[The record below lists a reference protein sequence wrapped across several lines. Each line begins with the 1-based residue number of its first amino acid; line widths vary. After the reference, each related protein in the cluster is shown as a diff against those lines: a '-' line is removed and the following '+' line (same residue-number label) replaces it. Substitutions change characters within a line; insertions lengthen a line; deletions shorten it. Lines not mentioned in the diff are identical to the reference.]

1 MTSNPSGSGPR
12 LAATPASRP
21 AATPAP
27 GPDSSAALAGVRF
40 LRSFDGL
47 EAGPEILAAV
57 RAGRT
62 SGFTLFRARNVSSP
76 EQLRELCAELQAA
89 RPAGYPPLVIGIDQ
103 EGGQLQALGEWSTG
117 WPGNLALGA
126 TGSEALTRKAGRAIG
141 AEVAAVGG
149 TLNFAPVCDVLQR
162 ASATPMGTR
171 PFGDDPTHAAKLA
184 AAMTT
189 GLQEAGIAACLKHF
203 PGHGS
208 AVGDSHFGLPVVK
221 HDVDELR
228 SMELPPF
235 EAGIAAGALSVMPG
249 HLGVPALTGGKVV
262 AATVSRE
269 ILEGLLRRDL
279 GFDGVSIS
287 DALDMKGAASGGGL
301 TETVVAT
308 ADAGMD
314 LLMLNHPTATEEAA
328 YEALRKAIAA
338 GRIDPRRLS
347 LSRDRIIRMRSGF
360 ASLGQP
366 DLDVVGCAEHRG
378 LAREIAEASVTLVR
392 DPNGLLPLRLSPGD
406 RVALIA
412 PELTDLTPAETSSYL
427 RLGLADA
434 LRDRQV
440 AVDEFEFH
448 QQATPVEAAQLAAA
462 TASHAIRIVCTFDAL
477 SSSGRA
483 ALAPLLSADAARATI
498 AVALRSPYDLSLFP
512 DEVASICT
520 YGVQPPQIQ
529 ALADGLMG
537 RILFTGRLP
546 IHLEAGS

>member
-1 MTSNPSGSGPR
+1 MSSNPTGSG
-12 LAATPASRP
+12 LGSAAA
-21 AATPAP
+21 PAP
-27 GPDSSAALAGVRF
+27 GPDSPAALAGVRF
-40 LRSFDGL
+40 LRSFDGR
-47 EAGPEILAAV
+47 EAGPEILAAI
-57 RAGRT
+57 RGGRT
-62 SGFTLFRARNVSSP
+62 SGVTIFRARNVASSA
-76 EQLRELCAELQAA
+76 QLRELCASLQAA
-89 RPAGYPPLVIGIDQ
+89 RPAGNPPLVIGIDQ
-103 EGGQLQALGEWSTG
+103 EGGQLQALSEEATG

-126 TGSEALTRKAGRAIG
+126 TGSEELTRKAGRAIG

-171 PFGDDPTHAAKLA
+171 PFGDDPTQAARLA

-208 AVGDSHFGLPVVK
+208 AVGDSHFGLPVVT
-221 HDVDELR
+221 HDIDELR

-235 EAGIAAGALSVMPG
+235 EAAIAAGALSVMPG

-269 ILEGLLRRDL
+269 ILEGLLRHDL

-287 DALDMKGAASGGGL
+287 DALDMKGASSGGGL
-301 TETVVAT
+301 AETVVAT

-314 LLMLNHPTATEEAA
+314 LLLLNHPTATEEAA
-328 YEALRKAIAA
+328 FEALREAIAA
-338 GRIDPRRLS
+338 GRLDPRRLEV
-347 LSRDRIIRMRSGF
+347 SRNRILRMRSGF
-360 ASLGQP
+360 AALVQP
-366 DLDVVGCAEHRG
+366 GLEVVGCAEHRR

-392 DPNGLLPLRLSPGD
+392 DPQALLPLRLSPGD

-427 RLGLADA
+427 RLGLAEA
-434 LRDRQV
+434 LRDRHIP
-440 AVDEFEFH
+440 VDEFEFH
-448 QQATPVEAAQLAAA
+448 QQPTSVAAARLAAA
-462 TASHAIRIVCTFDAL
+462 TAAHAIRIVCTFDAI

-529 ALADGLMG
+529 TLADGLMG

-546 IHLEAGS
+546 IHLEVGS